1 MAPDHAVCSSAVR
14 GLFSSRRRGERRDTR
29 ESDSAGAPPAPQPSS
44 PRTAPEEG
52 LGYRWPPHRARVNL
66 AADRRGKRPAARV
79 RTPEAVERKT
89 TLLPGPP
96 PRLHPPP
103 FLCVKRARTPGKR

>member
-1 MAPDHAVCSSAVR
+1 MNLIRLARHQHPNPPHHELRQKRVLD
-14 GLFSSRRRGERRDTR
+14 R
-29 ESDSAGAPPAPQPSS
+29 E
-44 PRTAPEEG
+44 
-52 LGYRWPPHRARVNL
+52 PPHRARVNL
-66 AADRRGKRPAARV
+66 AADRRGKRPAARL

-103 FLCVKRARTPGKR
+103 FLCVKRAQTPGKG